1 MEMKAVAGSARSDAK
16 GPMVHSEHLD
26 LVMRAVDALKGVKQ
40 SVVGSDDLVFS
51 EL

>member
-26 LVMRAVDALKGVKQ
+26 LVMRAVDAFERSKAECG
-40 SVVGSDDLVFS
+40 GIR
-51 EL
+51 